1 MLSGKPVDTEFKTIG
16 NFYGLSTVIN
26 FSLNNLF
33 KTTSLLTI
41 YTSFLRVVIHRV
53 FWKTQSV
60 NNRFLHALHRT
71 NNYNN
76 NLINKYIANNGGWL

>member
-33 KTTSLLTI
+33 KTTGLLTI

-53 FWKTQSV
+53 FWQIQSV
-60 NNRFLHALHRT
+60 NNRVLHALHST

-76 NLINKYIANNGGWL
+76 NLIKYITNNGGCL